1 MKKTLAE
8 IARIIGGEVVG
19 DEKLVVTG
27 LNSLQEAHEGDL
39 TFLSNSK
46 YSFLAQSTN
55 ATAVITSKDFDVSG
69 KTTVLVDNPSLAFS
83 KIVTHVLES
92 ESFSFQGIDSSA
104 VIAKDAFIG
113 KDVAIGPYV
122 VISRCAKIGD
132 GSVIFAGSYIGDRC
146 ILGKNS
152 LIYSNVTIREKTIIG
167 ENVIVHSGTV
177 LGCDGFGFEQEDEV
191 HTKIPQIGI
200 VQIGD
205 DVEIGSNVTIDR
217 ARFDKTRI
225 GRGTKIDNLVQIAHN
240 VQIGENCII
249 VAQVGI
255 SGSTIIDDNVILAG
269 QAGLAGH
276 LKIGKNVVV
285 ASQAGVTKS
294 IPAGTMVSGY
304 PAKEHKKAKKV
315 NAFLQRLPNLNKNV
329 GDLEKRIL
337 SLEVELKKLKKDQ
350 GNL

>member
-1 MKKTLAE
+1 
-8 IARIIGGEVVG
+8 V
-19 DEKLVVTG
+19 
-27 LNSLQEAHEGDL
+27 
-39 TFLSNSK
+39 F
-46 YSFLAQSTN
+46 
-55 ATAVITSKDFDVSG
+55 G
-69 KTTVLVDNPSLAFS
+69 KTTVLVENPSLAFS
-83 KIVTHVLES
+83 KIVTYVMES

-104 VIAKDAFIG
+104 VIAEDALVG
-113 KDVAIGPYV
+113 KNVAIGPHV
-122 VISRCAKIGD
+122 VVSRCAKIGD
-132 GSVIFAGSYIGDRC
+132 GSVIFAGSYIGERC
-146 ILGKNS
+146 VLGKNS
-152 LIYSNVTIREKTIIG
+152 TVYPNVTIREKTILG

-177 LGCDGFGFEQEDEV
+177 LGSDGFGFEQVDEV

-200 VQIGD
+200 VEIGD

-255 SGSTIIDDNVILAG
+255 SGSTIIEDNVILAG

-276 LKIGKNVVV
+276 LKVGKNAIV

-294 IPAGTMVSGY
+294 IPAGIMVSGY
-304 PAKEHKKAKKV
+304 PAKEHTRAKKV
-315 NAFLQRLPNLNKNV
+315 NACLQRLPKLNKNV

-337 SLEVELKKLKKDQ
+337 SLEEELKKIKK
-350 GNL
+350 G